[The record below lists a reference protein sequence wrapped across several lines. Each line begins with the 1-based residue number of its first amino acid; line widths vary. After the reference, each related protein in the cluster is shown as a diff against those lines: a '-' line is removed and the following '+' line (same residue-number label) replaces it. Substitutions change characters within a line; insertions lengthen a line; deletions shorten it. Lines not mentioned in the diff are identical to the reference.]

1 MIAQSNGHALGQR
14 RVAPSLTS
22 HYDDRQMTSLTES
35 LWNSHDFKVKM
46 LDWSAARGSRLIHT
60 CRRCG
65 RGFCRFT
72 AVGHG
77 IWAIDDEG
85 RTLETVISDQW
96 LSEACPTITN
106 ENDDRDRKRLR
117 DPISQ

>member
-1 MIAQSNGHALGQR
+1 LAA
-14 RVAPSLTS
+14 TS
-22 HYDDRQMTSLTES
+22 QYDAAQMTNLTDS
-35 LWNSHDFKVKM
+35 VWNSHDFKVKM

-72 AVGHG
+72 AVGQG

-96 LSEACPTITN
+96 LSEACPTFTT

-117 DPISQ
+117 DPLTQ